1 MRTKTVSPEKIR
13 VLHIV
18 NWLVR
23 GGIEV
28 LLAQLT
34 EALSSRYQFDFL
46 CKGKNTGEMAFRVE
60 TLGANV
66 FHCPMDLLQRRMASR
81 FRALLR
87 ERRYD
92 VVHAYC
98 ADLNG
103 TFLRIAKEE
112 GVPVRVSEYQ
122 NAFINSKE
130 ALIRKMPF
138 LAWPRAA
145 YLRKYRAMGFASATD
160 IVGCSHAV
168 IQSRVA
174 PYHPRAFSTVIHNGI
189 DLSPYGQTDRRSVRA
204 ELGIPEEV
212 PVIGHVGRFSTQ
224 KNHEGLLEVAKRIIA
239 RNSDT
244 RFLLVGDGF
253 LRPLI
258 ENSVSKAGLES
269 HFVFAG
275 IRDDVPRLLA
285 AMDLFLFPSL
295 WEGFGIVV
303 AEAQAA
309 GVPCVTSTLSSVR
322 EALHPLYHPY
332 MAEATDYDALAES
345 CLRLLEHTSRDP
357 SMQEQAKQWVVDHL
371 SIETCLKKR
380 TDLYE
385 HRLENPFSEQVHLLE
400 AHDHR
405 HIHSAD
411 DGEYYDAGP
420 LHYDP
425 FYKEPLAV
433 FDSVTVITRT
443 KKVEGPPL
451 PSWYPVTGPGVRVH
465 PIREFNSVLSLLFL
479 LPHQLREVWKAV
491 RQADVVWA
499 RLPSFTGWFCA
510 LAACLQKKPFGT
522 TRVGIGTQGK
532 LPRFMHPLVRLWDRI
547 GRIGM
552 SRAAAESYVARFLA
566 DAYSKAPHEAFIF
579 STVNM
584 SDSDYRGPELRP
596 SRNKQVFR
604 LVTTVNLIEAKG
616 VMDLL
621 DAARILRDT
630 WDRKFHLRI
639 VGEGPLRNRMETYLH
654 EENLQDAVALEGYV
668 GDRSSLLAMIDHADL
683 YVFPSHT
690 EGMPRSVIEAC
701 ARAIPIVSTDL
712 AGIRELVEPRWLVPP
727 HEPERMADKII
738 EAYNEYELARA
749 DGAHAYRKSKDFR
762 DDFLLEKKLAFWSAL
777 RARANK

>member
-1 MRTKTVSPEKIR
+1 MPPQKKTR

-18 NWLVR
+18 NWLNR

-28 LLAQLT
+28 LLVQLT
-34 EALSSRYQFDFL
+34 EALSPQYQFDFL
-46 CKGKNTGEMAFRVE
+46 CKGKNTGEMASRVE
-60 TLGANV
+60 ALGANV
-66 FHCPMDLLQRRMASR
+66 FHCPMDLLQCRMASR

-87 ERRYD
+87 ERQYD

-103 TFLRIAKEE
+103 TFLRIAEEE

-130 ALIRKMPF
+130 ALIRRMPF

-145 YLRKYRAMGFASATD
+145 YLRKYRALGFASATD

-189 DLSPYGQTDRRSVRA
+189 DLSPYGRTDRPSVRA
-204 ELGIPEEV
+204 ELGIPTDV

-224 KNHEGLLEVAKRIIA
+224 KNHEGLVQIAKRIVA
-239 RNSDT
+239 KSPDT

-258 ENSVSKAGLES
+258 EKSVNEAGLRS

-275 IRDDVPRLLA
+275 VRDDVPRLLA

-309 GVPCVTSTLSSVR
+309 GIPCVTSKLSSVR
-322 EALHPLYHPY
+322 EALHPSYHPY
-332 MAEATDYDALAES
+332 MADATDYDGLAENS
-345 CLRLLEHTSRDP
+345 LRLLEQTNRDR
-357 SMQEQAKQWVVDHL
+357 SIQEQARQWVVDHL

-385 HRLENPFSEQVHLLE
+385 RRLDNPFSDEVHLLE

-405 HIHSAD
+405 HFHSTD
-411 DGEYYDAGP
+411 NGEYYDAGA
-420 LHYDP
+420 LRYDP

-433 FDSVTVITRT
+433 FDSVTVITRAKT
-443 KKVEGPPL
+443 VAGPPL

-465 PIREFNSVLSLLFL
+465 PIREFNSVLSLLLL
-479 LPHQLREVWKAV
+479 LPHQLWEVWKAV

-510 LAACLQKKPFGT
+510 LAAYLQKKPFGT

-532 LPRFMHPLVRLWDRI
+532 LPRFMHPLVGLWDRI

-552 SRAAAESYVARFLA
+552 SHAAAESYVARFLA
-566 DAYSKAPHEAFIF
+566 AAYSKTPQDAFVF
-579 STVNM
+579 STVHM
-584 SDSDYRGPELRP
+584 SDSDYREPELRSP
-596 SRNKQVFR
+596 RNKEVFR
-604 LVTTVNLIEAKG
+604 LVTTVNLNEAKG

-621 DAARILRDT
+621 DAARILRNT

-639 VGEGPLRNRMETYLH
+639 VGEGPLRNRMEAYLQ
-654 EENLQDAVALEGYV
+654 EANLQDAVALEGYV
-668 GDRSSLLAMIDHADL
+668 GDRSSLLAIIDHADL

-712 AGIRELVEPRWLVPP
+712 AGVRELVEPRWLVPP
-727 HEPERMADKII
+727 REPKQMADKIV
-738 EAYNEYELARA
+738 EAYNEYEMARVDA
-749 DGAHAYRKSKDFR
+749 AQAYRNSKDFR
-762 DDFLLEKKLAFWSAL
+762 DDSLLEKKLAFWSVL
-777 RARANK
+777 RARAKK